1 MPPSFFIAE
10 AKQTGDKPPVTAKS
24 GLLTL
29 GAAGMLFGGG
39 QWAYNSNNTNISDQ
53 RSEAYGTLDDEL
65 MGIYGDSEDDMDDGT
80 AGGTGDMT
88 EEEIAAMDVED
99 LGTGIGV
106 NGEAKFKSFGRPD
119 QRNAYADGEITVGGK
134 TYPFRSGGGGNGY
147 LPPGE
152 YVVSN
157 GRRRSDV
164 SSMQVGGYGYSFDLS
179 DSYDKRVG
187 KGRSLLRIHPDGGNP
202 GTLGCIGVKGNA
214 ATQKQFYES
223 LQQELQ
229 SNGGK
234 IKIKVG

>member
-1 MPPSFFIAE
+1 MNI
-10 AKQTGDKPPVTAKS
+10 KH
-24 GLLTL
+24 GLLIAL
-29 GAAGMLFGGG
+29 AGGG
-39 QWAYNSNNTNISDQ
+39 ALVGTQTDLLKPTNINADR
-53 RSEAYGTLDDEL
+53 RSESNGSYNDEMMGLYGEDDDDETDAS
-65 MGIYGDSEDDMDDGT
+65 GVSE
-80 AGGTGDMT
+80 ASS
-88 EEEIAAMDVED
+88 EEEIANMATED
-99 LGTGIGV
+99 LGEGLGV
-106 NGEAKFKSFGRPD
+106 NGEAKFTSFGKTG
-119 QRNAYADGEITVGGK
+119 QNSSYADGQITVGGK

-179 DSYDKRVG
+179 DKYDSRVG

-202 GTLGCIGVKGNA
+202 GTLGCIGIKGNA

-229 SNGGK
+229 SNGGR